1 MTQGAAFKLTER
13 QRSVMERI
21 DRRVP
26 IKVIAQEMGVSET
39 RINQHIRALK
49 DIYDA
54 GSLNELVAIYRST
67 QSANPKSVA
76 DFGVGAIP
84 TVGSDYSAERASMR
98 AARFVGSN
106 SMPVGFGPQ
115 WMPAHLSR
123 ASLDQGIPAIW
134 DQPVDGRAIILARIA
149 SIVTVGAILLT
160 VLLLTY
166 SAGQTVTQAAEESK
180 SAIDEQLSIGAFLT

>member
-1 MTQGAAFKLTER
+1 MTQGAALKLTER

-84 TVGSDYSAERASMR
+84 TEGSEH
-98 AARFVGSN
+98 AAQFVWSN
-106 SMPVGFGPQ
+106 SQPVGFGPQ
-115 WMPAHLSR
+115 WVPAHLSR
-123 ASLDQGIPAIW
+123 ASLDQDFPAPW
-134 DQPVDGRAIILARIA
+134 DQPMDPRAIILARIA
-149 SIVTVGAILLT
+149 SILIVGAILLT
-160 VLLLTY
+160 ALLLTY
-166 SAGQTVTQAAEESK
+166 SAGQTVTQAASE
-180 SAIDEQLSIGAFLT
+180 GAPASDDGKPSMGVFLT